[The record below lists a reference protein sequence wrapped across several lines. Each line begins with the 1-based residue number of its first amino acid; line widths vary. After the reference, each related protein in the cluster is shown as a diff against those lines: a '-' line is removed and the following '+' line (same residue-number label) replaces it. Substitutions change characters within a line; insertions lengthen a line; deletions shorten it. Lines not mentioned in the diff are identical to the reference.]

1 MIGHVITV
9 LLYSLKNRYGAKI
22 NSAKI
27 SPRNKKSYFSP
38 IGLFPLSAYLFY
50 MLCFVRLHSVELG
63 PPAVQNL
70 VKTGSCVLMA
80 RCCCVCR
87 GRMLLKQQQS
97 ATAGRQAA
105 VATASAQRHIHI
117 WNIWHMNTGVLN
129 KIVYML
135 RNCPFLSE

>member
-1 MIGHVITV
+1 
-9 LLYSLKNRYGAKI
+9 
-22 NSAKI
+22 
-27 SPRNKKSYFSP
+27 
-38 IGLFPLSAYLFY
+38 
-50 MLCFVRLHSVELG
+50 
-63 PPAVQNL
+63 
-70 VKTGSCVLMA
+70 
-80 RCCCVCR
+80 
-87 GRMLLKQQQS
+87 MLLKQQQS